1 MDGGLARRGVAA
13 VDMLPGRSGL
23 TKVAIHHLMIYQL
36 YIKETGVPKM
46 MTERQR
52 SFREQ
57 YKADISPFY
66 NGLVHIAVMYG
77 VGIGAIWWSLGRLSN
92 ATWEW
97 LVLIPVFIAG
107 NFVEWLMHRYVMHR
121 KIDVFALR
129 AIYDRHTRQHHQ
141 YFTDNDATIDTVREF
156 RIVFFPWR
164 VLTVFALS
172 GLLFGYVLSLLLNA
186 NAGYILFITMVG
198 QYLVYET
205 FHFCCH
211 VHENRFVRNMPFIN
225 TIRRHH
231 TAHHNQGI
239 MMKYNMNLTFP
250 IADWFLGSSDI
261 KRGLLGTLFNG
272 YNDRHVREELKPVI
286 ARFRNESAPVTLD
299 GPVLTADE
307 ERLLA
312 RA

>member
-1 MDGGLARRGVAA
+1 
-13 VDMLPGRSGL
+13 
-23 TKVAIHHLMIYQL
+23 
-36 YIKETGVPKM
+36 M

-172 GLLFGYVLSLLLNA
+172 GLLFGYVLALLLNA

-272 YNDRHVREELKPVI
+272 YSDRHVREELKPLI

-299 GPVLTADE
+299 GPVLTAEE

>member
-1 MDGGLARRGVAA
+1 
-13 VDMLPGRSGL
+13 
-23 TKVAIHHLMIYQL
+23 
-36 YIKETGVPKM
+36 M

-52 SFREQ
+52 KFREQ
-57 YKADISPFY
+57 YKAAISPWY
-66 NGLVHIAVMYG
+66 NGLVHIGVMYG
-77 VGIGAIWWSLGRLSN
+77 VGVLAIWWSLGHLQN

-97 LVLIPVFIAG
+97 LLVIPVFLAG

-121 KIDVFALR
+121 LVDVFALR

-141 YFTDNDATIDTVREF
+141 YFTDNEATIDTVREF

-164 VLTVFALS
+164 VLAVFATS
-172 GLLFGYVLSLLLNA
+172 GLLFGYLLSLAINP

-205 FHFCCH
+205 FHYCCH
-211 VHENRFVRNMPFIN
+211 VHENWFVRNMPFIN

-250 IADWFLGSSDI
+250 IADWWMGTSDV
-261 KRGLLGTLFNG
+261 KRSLLGTLFNG
-272 YNDRHVREELKPVI
+272 YSDHHVREELKPVI
-286 ARFRNESAPVTLD
+286 ARFRLESAKVTLD
-299 GPVLTADE
+299 GPILTAEE
-307 ERLLA
+307 ERRLA
-312 RA
+312 GA